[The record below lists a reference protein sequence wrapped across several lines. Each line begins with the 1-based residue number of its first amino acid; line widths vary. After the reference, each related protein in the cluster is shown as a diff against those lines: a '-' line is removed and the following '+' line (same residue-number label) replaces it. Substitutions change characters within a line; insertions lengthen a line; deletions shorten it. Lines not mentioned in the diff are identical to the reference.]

1 MEQDNLIPILYIG
14 KKERKVDTVAGTGLV
29 WQRGE
34 IHYLPPLIA
43 AQLTRYADVWREGWD
58 EADADPARVGL
69 VVTQSQLPPAA
80 QGKKPEQNEMP
91 PFNMPNLQGMKK
103 EDLVAF
109 ARGQFNQ
116 QLDNGLKKD
125 EMIQQIISLSN
136 SRAAG
141 EPT

>member
-1 MEQDNLIPILYIG
+1 MEQNNLIPILYVG

-69 VVTQSQLPPAA
+69 VVTENEVPAGIQSKEQSQV
-80 QGKKPEQNEMP
+80 P
-91 PFNMPNLQGMKK
+91 PFSMPNLQGMKK

-109 ARGQFNQ
+109 ALGEFNQ